1 MNTGLTLKFR
11 MYGSGVWAEWQA
23 ISYSIK
29 SSHRERKQNV
39 EIEKRLSALDMPVL
53 LPSTLMTVK
62 AIESRVIAYSLSQE
76 SLDNQTEAILLLDHV
91 MNSMGSPDTKQLQ
104 DCVHTMCADLDSPQS
119 LSTLLTAFILTFLP
133 ILSVQ
138 TFPLPE
144 HAQSPQKP
152 SPFQDARYLV
162 WKTLSCFF
170 RSCQWSVCLADST
183 QT

>member
-1 MNTGLTLKFR
+1 
-11 MYGSGVWAEWQA
+11 MYGSGVWAEWQV

-76 SLDNQTEAILLLDHV
+76 SLDNQTEAILLLDRV

-104 DCVHTMCADLDSPQS
+104 DCVHTIWTLRSPS
-119 LSTLLTAFILTFLP
+119 PRSSRRSSSHSCPFSPFRPFLCQNTP
-133 ILSVQ
+133 NRHRS
-138 TFPLPE
+138 PLP
-144 HAQSPQKP
+144 SRMRGTFCGR
-152 SPFQDARYLV
+152 PFPASSARASGAFALP
-162 WKTLSCFF
+162 
-170 RSCQWSVCLADST
+170 T
-183 QT
+183 QLRRRRRTRVLRHLTR

>member
-1 MNTGLTLKFR
+1 
-11 MYGSGVWAEWQA
+11 MYGSGAWIEWQA

-39 EIEKRLSALDMPVL
+39 EIEKRLAALEIPFF
-53 LPSTLMTVK
+53 PTSTLMTVK
-62 AIESRVIAYSLSQE
+62 AIESRFIAYSLSQE
-76 SLDNQTEAILLLDHV
+76 SIRLQTEATLLLDRL

-104 DCVHTMCADLDSPQS
+104 DCVHSMCSALDSPQS
-119 LSTLLTAFILTFLP
+119 LSTLLTAFILTFIP

-144 HAQSPQKP
+144 HVQSPQKP
-152 SPFQDARYLV
+152 SPFQDAQYLL

-170 RSCQWSVCLADST
+170 RSCQWSVRLVDPT